1 MPGAMPVRPI
11 PVRPMTSART
21 SALLLPGAL
30 SALLLSAC
38 TSVIPQGDGPQSAGD
53 TPQLP
58 YGVRPA
64 PDAPPAPLPHS
75 AAAPGD
81 PVARPIPAIAGA
93 ALPFAPVPA
102 DATTAATAGVVTGPP
117 VRDLG
122 LTAAASRA
130 ALAAFRISCPS
141 LVRRVDASGLTAA
154 GDWAVACSAAS
165 GWRDD
170 DAAAFFDRHF
180 ATIQVGDGKA
190 HATGYFEPEILGSR
204 TRAPGYDIPV
214 YRRPPDLV
222 EVDLGDFSKD
232 LAGRK
237 LRGRVEGT
245 RLVRYADR
253 AAIDAGALAGRG
265 LEIAWAADAAEFFFL
280 QIQGSGRLRLPD
292 GSVMRIGYDSQNG
305 HDYVGIGR
313 VLRDRG
319 ALAPGQA
326 TMQGIIDYLR
336 ADPVRGAAVMRE
348 NPSWI
353 FFREL
358 TGAGP
363 LGALG
368 LPVTPRVSVATDPK
382 YIPLGAPVF
391 LSMDRAEPNGLWIAQ
406 DTGGA
411 IKGSNRVDTF
421 WGAGAEARAIAGG
434 MSARGVAL
442 ILIPKV
448 SAARLSAAR

>member
-1 MPGAMPVRPI
+1 MLKRP
-11 PVRPMTSART
+11 A
-21 SALLLPGAL
+21 ALRVLAPALCLSLLAGC
-30 SALLLSAC
+30 S
-38 TSVIPQGDGPQSAGD
+38 SVIPRGGDDVRSSSD

-58 YGVRPA
+58 YGVHPA
-64 PDAPPAPLPHS
+64 PTPTPAPVRTPPAT
-75 AAAPGD
+75 APGD
-81 PVARPIPAIAGA
+81 PVAKPIPATPNA
-93 ALPFAPVPA
+93 ALPFAPVPV
-102 DATTAATAGVVTGPP
+102 DATTAATAGVVAGPS
-117 VRDLG
+117 VSDLG
-122 LTAAASRA
+122 LSPARA
-130 ALAAFRISCPS
+130 RDALVAFRISCPS
-141 LVRRVDASGLTAA
+141 VVRRVDVSGLTQNA
-154 GDWAVACSAAS
+154 DWTAPCADARS
-165 GWRDD
+165 WRDD
-170 DAAAFFDRHF
+170 DALAFFDRHF
-180 ATIQVGDGKA
+180 GTVQVGDGRA

-204 TRAPGYDIPV
+204 TRGAGYDVPI
-214 YRRPPDLV
+214 YRRPPDLI
-222 EVDLGDFSKD
+222 EVDLGNFAKD
-232 LAGRK
+232 LEGRK
-237 LRGRVEGT
+237 LRGRVEGN

-253 AAIDAGALAGRG
+253 AAIDAGALANKG

-313 VLRDRG
+313 LLRDRG
-319 ALAPGQA
+319 ELAPGQA

-348 NPSWI
+348 NPSWV

-358 TGAGP
+358 TGPGP

-368 LPVTPRVSVATDPK
+368 SPVTPRVSIAADPK
-382 YIPLGAPVF
+382 YVPLGAPVL

-411 IKGSNRVDTF
+411 IKGANRVDTF

-442 ILIPKV
+442 ILLPKV
-448 SAARLSAAR
+448 SVARLVPAR

>member
-1 MPGAMPVRPI
+1 MRLTPFVRSGLAPV
-11 PVRPMTSART
+11 V
-21 SALLLPGAL
+21 ALLLVGGC
-30 SALLLSAC
+30 S
-38 TSVIPQGDGPQSAGD
+38 SVIPEGESDRPQPSAN
-53 TPQLP
+53 PQLP
-58 YGVRPA
+58 NGVAPAPTRPA
-64 PDAPPAPLPHS
+64 EPVAPV
-75 AAAPGD
+75 APGD
-81 PVARPIPAIAGA
+81 PVARPIPATPNG
-93 ALPFAPVPA
+93 ALPFTPVPA
-102 DATTAATAGVVTGPP
+102 DATTAATAGVVAGPA
-117 VRDLG
+117 VADLG
-122 LTAAASRA
+122 LTPASARA
-130 ALAAFRISCPS
+130 ALAAFRVSCPS
-141 LVRRVDASGLTAA
+141 VQRRADASGLTQNA
-154 GDWAVACSAAS
+154 DWSAACAAAATV
-165 GWRDD
+165 RDG
-170 DAAAFFDRHF
+170 DALAFFDRHF
-180 ATIQVGDGKA
+180 ATVQVGDGKA
-190 HATGYFEPEILGSR
+190 HATGYFEPEIAGSR
-204 TRAPGYDIPV
+204 TRQPGYDIPV
-214 YRRPPDLV
+214 YRRPPDLIEV
-222 EVDLGDFSKD
+222 ELGDFSKE

-237 LRGRVEGT
+237 LRGRVEGQ

-313 VLRDRG
+313 LLRDRG
-319 ALAPGQA
+319 ELAPGQA

-348 NPSWI
+348 NPSWV

-358 TGAGP
+358 TGPGP

-368 LPVTPRVSVATDPK
+368 LPVTPRASVAVDPK

-442 ILIPKV
+442 LLLPKASV
-448 SAARLSAAR
+448 ARLVPQG